1 MKKVIFTLFVFFSCG
16 CALEGYEAVSQYNFE
31 HFNNVRIKHKDEYS
45 ITYEYKN
52 VRIDEIAFMA
62 SEYCH
67 ENDGKRAVLQSSQLY
82 KNFSRRATFDCI

>member
-1 MKKVIFTLFVFFSCG
+1 MRKLIFALFAFFSFG
-16 CALEGYEAVSQYNFE
+16 CTLDEYKAEYNFE
-31 HFNNVRIKHKDEYS
+31 QFNNVRIKHKDEHG
-45 ITYEYKN
+45 IIYEYKN

-67 ENDGKRAVLQSSQLY
+67 ENNGKKAILQSSQLY